1 MKITK
6 RQLKR
11 IIKEEKQKLLKENK
25 YKKGAKLGYGS
36 GNLKAD
42 LSDEMAMLFEYA
54 LDNGMS
60 EMQIQDLA
68 KRTLLSVIQS
78 PYRR

>member
-1 MKITK
+1 MRLTK
-6 RQLKR
+6 KQLKN
-11 IIKEEKQKLLKENK
+11 IIRKTALNENK
-25 YKKGAKLGYGS
+25 YKKGAKIGYGS
-36 GNLKAD
+36 GSLKAD

-68 KRTLLSVIQS
+68 IRTLQSVSKS